1 MSKTA
6 NPLEGWQS
14 AGSHVGEIL
23 GRNDEAFF
31 LKNGTVFFTNVR
43 HRNAM
48 YSNLLLSK
56 KTSAAAHDRVD

>member
-31 LKNGTVFFTNVR
+31 LKNGTVFFTNVST
-43 HRNAM
+43 ATM